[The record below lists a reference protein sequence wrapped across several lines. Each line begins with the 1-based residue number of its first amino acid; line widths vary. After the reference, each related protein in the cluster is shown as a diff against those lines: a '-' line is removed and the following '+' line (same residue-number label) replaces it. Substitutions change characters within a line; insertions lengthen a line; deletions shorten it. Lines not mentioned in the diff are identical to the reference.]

1 MTEFVLENISKLLTD
16 NDMVQ
21 RTKTEL
27 IETLENREGLIQ
39 SLESRL
45 NRSEGIIK
53 DLERG
58 IEFSE

>member
-1 MTEFVLENISKLLTD
+1 MDE

-39 SLESRL
+39 SFEERL
-45 NRSEGIIK
+45 NKSEDIIQ
-53 DLERG
+53 DLERA
-58 IEFSE
+58 IEGSEGEIAVLKAEL